1 MICDGVF
8 KLGGESK
15 KSGEARDNHRGSSCT
30 RASLLKNKSCRVSH
44 NTLGL
49 QLTCKSCW
57 RRSVFIHFEFLH
69 ESSYMAGIHL
79 IMNHR
84 NIELL
89 GHLSGFLSMTIQP

>member
-8 KLGGESK
+8 KRGGESK

-49 QLTCKSCW
+49 
-57 RRSVFIHFEFLH
+57 
-69 ESSYMAGIHL
+69 
-79 IMNHR
+79 
-84 NIELL
+84 
-89 GHLSGFLSMTIQP
+89 